1 MLYTLVFIIIVSNSQ
16 AVIMHGKETFQDSD
30 ACEMRG
36 INFKAEIE
44 RQFNVFK
51 VGYKCHPAK

>member
-16 AVIMHGKETFQDSD
+16 AVVMHGKETFQDPD

-36 INFKAEIE
+36 IGLKAEIE

-51 VGYKCHPAK
+51 VGYKCHPTK